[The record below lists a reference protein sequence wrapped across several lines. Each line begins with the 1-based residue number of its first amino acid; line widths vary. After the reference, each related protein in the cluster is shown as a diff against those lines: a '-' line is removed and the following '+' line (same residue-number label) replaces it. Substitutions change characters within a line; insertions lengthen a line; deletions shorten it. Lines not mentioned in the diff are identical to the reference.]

1 MRSESAAAIA
11 VLRSATSATIA
22 ADDTQFLLSND
33 FSNVD
38 TEVVFNHRTV
48 LWSRPSHAALSS
60 LSSSALDF
68 TCMYFKMP
76 VPATATSDTSG
87 TDFGSEI
94 LTPETLMTK
103 RVVMLQ

>member
-1 MRSESAAAIA
+1 MHSESAAAIA

-48 LWSRPSHAALSS
+48 L
-60 LSSSALDF
+60 
-68 TCMYFKMP
+68 
-76 VPATATSDTSG
+76 
-87 TDFGSEI
+87 
-94 LTPETLMTK
+94 
-103 RVVMLQ
+103 